1 VVAPIVLDDEA
12 LRTRLDA
19 GAAVAAIRQALI
31 DAERGTMA
39 APPRV
44 FADLGTG
51 RLVFTSGA
59 RTGKWFG
66 YRSYDTFGLAP
77 GEQVVVLHNA
87 DDGLVT
93 AIAVGNELGPRRT
106 GATGGV
112 AVDVLARPGAALA
125 AMIGTGT
132 QAGTQLWAIN
142 AVRDLEQ
149 VLVWSRDPNHRADF
163 VRRARNDLGVKAREA
178 VSAEQALRESDLVVL
193 ATNSGTPVI
202 RAEWVRPGSHVT
214 TLGPKQQGRAEFD
227 LALADRAEVLVADS
241 VAQVRAYQ
249 PPFVLEGTAH
259 MRRMVSLGS
268 VIEGASAGRTGH
280 DQVTLYCSVGL
291 AGTEVHLLAALANSG

>member
-1 VVAPIVLDDEA
+1 MAPILLDDGV

-19 GAAVAAIRQALI
+19 GTAVAAIRQAVI

-44 FADLGTG
+44 FADLGAG
-51 RLVFTSGA
+51 RLVFTAGA

-66 YRSYDTFGLAP
+66 YRSYDTFGLVP

-87 DDGLVT
+87 DDGRVA

-112 AVDVLARPGAALA
+112 AVDVLARPGVARA

-132 QAGTQLWAIN
+132 QARTQLWAIN

-149 VLVWSRDPNHRADF
+149 VLVWSRDPARRAGF
-163 VRRARNDLGVKAREA
+163 ARRARNDLGVKAREA
-178 VSAEQALRESDLVVL
+178 DSAEQAVRESDLVVL
-193 ATNSGTPVI
+193 ATSSGTPVI
-202 RAEWVRPGSHVT
+202 RADWVHPGSHVT

-227 LALADRAEVLVADS
+227 LALADRAEVIVTDS
-241 VAQVRAYQ
+241 LAQVRAYQ
-249 PPFVLEGTAH
+249 PPFVLDGTAH
-259 MRRMVSLGS
+259 MGRLVSLGS
-268 VIEGASAGRTGH
+268 VLDGSAAGRSGPG
-280 DQVTLYCSVGL
+280 QVTLYCSVGL
-291 AGTEVHLLAALANSG
+291 AGTEVYLLAALASSS